1 MKQNLLLYILLRNI
15 KSDNYPNLITDHSPC
30 ENYINTQITYGLK
43 KSTLIYK
50 KISLLKQQSIDL
62 NMKKLICIVIIIA
75 CKILPAFSTSTN
87 VFIFGDSDNDTGY
100 FNASNG
106 NCRTIISS
114 NDCAGQLSDSSY
126 PETTGLVS
134 GYHWVDVFANNFGT
148 SITSVDSSATDTTN
162 RATTNGGNNYSASG
176 AQINQTSGQYDGVWS
191 LANQVDRYL
200 LDYNNQAD
208 KNALYSFDVTNDLN
222 FTQDLTALNMTNYI
236 DGSTTQTYGYNSA
249 GTSATYTY
257 SSYGDINNLIDDYTA
272 QALKLTNNGARYLL
286 VEMEILAANQDLVNQ
301 INYDIYDVSSA
312 RSNTLLVSEQGYSET
327 SEYNKSLYDNMRNNN
342 VNIIPYDDES
352 VLLYMVNN
360 YADFGISDYG
370 LKNYACESA
379 ERGLT
384 AANCF
389 DSNYH
394 GSEFASF
401 AELERAALTEFIFS
415 DRSHKAPAMLAIE
428 AHVKYNLITAPIQI
442 YMLSE
447 SNIQSQKSL
456 LSSINKHIKKHN
468 LSAANK
474 KNKVNQNQDYAP
486 LKQKKLQLWL
496 DNNINYQEYNLNKTG
511 FSDIDSNEYSFS
523 AGLDYKMSSNLMTG
537 IALNTSLKDNNYSYD
552 RGEFMQKKISTSI
565 YNQVKKN
572 NFILNT
578 IANVALT
585 DHEIE
590 RIAKMGI
597 TNQKVKADTT
607 SYQMSAML
615 ELSYQFLNKNNTIEN
630 LPYVKFTYINDKL
643 KSFTESSDANIL
655 ALKYNDLK
663 LESKEIE
670 IGYNFRTHFN
680 LYQPYFEISYV
691 KELGELENAVEA
703 AITSSTAY
711 DDYYTIYAKE
721 KNDSYIK
728 LKIGNNFKLSKK
740 ISLDANFET
749 YYGDGENIYKNYM
762 LNLNYLF

>member
-1 MKQNLLLYILLRNI
+1 MKR
-15 KSDNYPNLITDHSPC
+15 
-30 ENYINTQITYGLK
+30 
-43 KSTLIYK
+43 LIY
-50 KISLLKQQSIDL
+50 IA
-62 NMKKLICIVIIIA
+62 IIIA
-75 CKILPAFSTSTN
+75 CKILPAFSTNTN

-106 NCRTIISS
+106 NCRTINSS
-114 NDCAGQLSDSSY
+114 ANDCADQLSNSSY

-148 SITSVDSSATDTTN
+148 SVKSVNSSAIDTTN
-162 RATTNGGNNYSASG
+162 RSTTNSGNNYSASG
-176 AQINQTSGQYDGVWS
+176 AKINQTSGTTDGVWS

-200 LDYNNQAD
+200 LDSDNQAD

-222 FTQDLTALNMTNYI
+222 FTENLYANNMTNYI
-236 DGSTTQTYGYNSA
+236 IGGSTQIYGYSNDGANSPD
-249 GTSATYTY
+249 YTY
-257 SSYGDINNLIDDYTA
+257 ASYGDINNLIDDYTT
-272 QALKLTNNGARYLL
+272 QALKLTNSGARYLL
-286 VEMEILAANQDLVNQ
+286 VEMEILAVNEDIFNNSQNQL
-301 INYDIYDVSSA
+301 YDVNSA
-312 RSNTLLVSEQGYSET
+312 RSRTILVSDQAYSEIAN
-327 SEYNKSLYDNMRNNN
+327 YNKDLYNNMRNNGI
-342 VNIIPYDDES
+342 NIIPFDDEAVILHVS
-352 VLLYMVNN
+352 EHYK
-360 YADFGISDYG
+360 DFGISDYG
-370 LKNYACESA
+370 LKNYACKYA

-384 AANCF
+384 AVNCF

-394 GSEFASF
+394 GSEFSSF
-401 AELERAALTEFIFS
+401 TELEKAALTEFIFS
-415 DRSHKAPAMLAIE
+415 DSSHKAPAMLAIE
-428 AHVKYNLITAPIQI
+428 AHVKYNLITAPLQI

-456 LSSINKHIKKHN
+456 LSTINKHLKKYN
-468 LSAANK
+468 FSTANEK
-474 KNKVNQNQDYAP
+474 IKVNQHQNHP
-486 LKQKKLQLWL
+486 SLKQKKLQLWL

-523 AGLDYKMSSNLMTG
+523 AGLDYKISNNLITG
-537 IALNTSLKDNNYSYD
+537 IALHTSLKDNNYSYD
-552 RGEFMQKKISTSI
+552 RGNFVQKKLSTSI

-585 DHEIE
+585 DNKIE
-590 RIAKMGI
+590 RIAEMGI
-597 TNQKVKADTT
+597 TNQNVKADTN

-630 LPYVKFTYINDKL
+630 LPYVKFTYISDKL
-643 KSFTESSDANIL
+643 KSFSESSDANIL

-663 LESKEIE
+663 LKSKEIE
-670 IGYNFRTHFN
+670 IGYNFKTHFN

-691 KELGELENAVEA
+691 KELGELESAVEA
-703 AITSSTAY
+703 AITTSTAY
-711 DDYYTIYAKE
+711 DDYYTIYAPE

>member
-1 MKQNLLLYILLRNI
+1 
-15 KSDNYPNLITDHSPC
+15 
-30 ENYINTQITYGLK
+30 
-43 KSTLIYK
+43 
-50 KISLLKQQSIDL
+50 
-62 NMKKLICIVIIIA
+62 MKKLIYIAIIIS

-106 NCRTIISS
+106 NCRTITPS
-114 NDCAGQLSDSSY
+114 NNCSDPLSVSDY

-148 SITSVDSSATDTTN
+148 AITSVDSSAIDTTN

-176 AQINQTSGQYDGVWS
+176 AQINQTSAKYDGVWS

-222 FTQDLTALNMTNYI
+222 FTEDLTALNMTNYI
-236 DGSTTQTYGYNSA
+236 NGGNTQIYGYNRA

-301 INYDIYDVSSA
+301 INYDIYDASSA

-352 VLLYMVNN
+352 VFLYVVNN
-360 YADFGISDYG
+360 YDDFGISDYG

-379 ERGLT
+379 EIGLT

-401 AELERAALTEFIFS
+401 AELEKAALTEFIFS
-415 DRSHKAPAMLAIE
+415 DSSHKAPAMLAIE

-456 LSSINKHIKKHN
+456 LSTINKHIKKYN
-468 LSAANK
+468 SRK
-474 KNKVNQNQDYAP
+474 TYERIPINQHQNYPP
-486 LKQKKLQLWL
+486 LKQK
-496 DNNINYQEYNLNKTG
+496 
-511 FSDIDSNEYSFS
+511 
-523 AGLDYKMSSNLMTG
+523 
-537 IALNTSLKDNNYSYD
+537 
-552 RGEFMQKKISTSI
+552 
-565 YNQVKKN
+565 
-572 NFILNT
+572 NF
-578 IANVALT
+578 
-585 DHEIE
+585 
-590 RIAKMGI
+590 
-597 TNQKVKADTT
+597 
-607 SYQMSAML
+607 
-615 ELSYQFLNKNNTIEN
+615 
-630 LPYVKFTYINDKL
+630 
-643 KSFTESSDANIL
+643 
-655 ALKYNDLK
+655 
-663 LESKEIE
+663 
-670 IGYNFRTHFN
+670 NF
-680 LYQPYFEISYV
+680 
-691 KELGELENAVEA
+691 G
-703 AITSSTAY
+703 
-711 DDYYTIYAKE
+711 
-721 KNDSYIK
+721 
-728 LKIGNNFKLSKK
+728 
-740 ISLDANFET
+740 
-749 YYGDGENIYKNYM
+749 
-762 LNLNYLF
+762 